1 MCYLKMRYMKY
12 KIIKK
17 CQICNNRLFNFLD
30 LGKQPLC
37 DDLTEKPNSSNFFKL
52 KVSYC
57 KKCLTA
63 FQKYNIEKKVLFPKN
78 YHYRSANTNDV
89 VEGMKDL
96 VKSSKKY
103 CITLKDKIVLD
114 IGCNDGTLLSFFK
127 KEGCKTYGIEPT
139 GAWIEAKKKGHH
151 IFNDYFDL
159 RAAKKFKKII
169 KNIDIITFTNV
180 FAHIEDLKN
189 LLASLKMVINK
200 NTLIIVENHYLGEV
214 IKKNQFDTFYH
225 EHPRTYSLQSF
236 YKIAKL
242 LKTSLIDYKFVKRYN
257 GNIRVYLRGNNLSFK
272 SYKNIKKD
280 LKEERIIINRIKDF
294 QKKVDNWKLNK
305 KILLDK
311 IIKINGPL
319 PAKAFPGR
327 ASILINLLQ
336 LNNNHISYIY
346 EKNLSLKTNKY
357 APGTNI
363 KILKEKYFN
372 LKEIK
377 KGVIINLAWH
387 ISKEIKD
394 YLRYKLKYKGKII
407 DIISK
412 SDF

>member
-1 MCYLKMRYMKY
+1 M
-12 KIIKK
+12 
-17 CQICNNRLFNFLD
+17 D
-30 LGKQPLC
+30 
-37 DDLTEKPNSSNFFKL
+37 
-52 KVSYC
+52 
-57 KKCLTA
+57 
-63 FQKYNIEKKVLFPKN
+63 
-78 YHYRSANTNDV
+78 RS
-89 VEGMKDL
+89 
-96 VKSSKKY
+96 
-103 CITLKDKIVLD
+103 
-114 IGCNDGTLLSFFK
+114 
-127 KEGCKTYGIEPT
+127 
-139 GAWIEAKKKGHH
+139 KKKGHH

-159 RAAKKFKKII
+159 RAARKLKKII

-257 GNIRVYLRGNNLSFK
+257 GNIRVYLRGNNQSFK
-272 SYKNIKKD
+272 SYQNIKKD